1 MKKIFYLML
10 SAAFLSFVSCNK
22 EDDVKE
28 QGGSGNGYEIDG
40 KDYTVHNFVF
50 QTFGTYYYWADNVPN
65 RMNFENCDT
74 PYDVLESFR
83 EKTDRFS
90 AVVNNYS
97 EVEKSFDNDYK
108 TDGTN
113 YDLFLADENSSN
125 IVAVLNYVYDNSP
138 ASKAGLKRGDVITA
152 VNGQTLTKS
161 NYSTLLN
168 ENVCTYTYKNGYEN

>member
-1 MKKIFYLML
+1 ML
-10 SAAFLSFVSCNK
+10 SAAFLSFASCDK
-22 EDDVKE
+22 EDDVKDE
-28 QGGSGNGYEIDG
+28 DG

-65 RMNFENCDT
+65 RMNFENYDT

-90 AVVNNYS
+90 AVVSNYS

-168 ENVCTYTYKNGYEN
+168 ENVCTYTYKKVSSYTDDEGKVRLDWKDSE